1 MAKTSTLEPKCKAPF
16 NGSGNWSWNHVPVGG
31 IPTRE
36 RCQAVAMEA
45 ERQAAAKLVQAYRTA
60 EAIAAQHD
68 IETLSRELEGMART
82 SKNAHGGVPGEM
94 LRRQIR
100 AADHGAFLAAQEEL
114 AKLRGEALALAVP
127 FLRRLV
133 ASFDEALYASA
144 IEAEKR
150 IEPEGLPLISGD
162 VWTLH
167 ADGVVQALWFRRVKA
182 QKTLD
187 EIEPGKAIGTLQ
199 CFLTSEEHV
208 PFSWT

>member
-1 MAKTSTLEPKCKAPF
+1 
-16 NGSGNWSWNHVPVGG
+16 
-31 IPTRE
+31 
-36 RCQAVAMEA
+36 
-45 ERQAAAKLVQAYRTA
+45 
-60 EAIAAQHD
+60 
-68 IETLSRELEGMART
+68 MART

-114 AKLRGEALALAVP
+114 AKARGEALALAVP

-133 ASFDEALYASA
+133 ASFDEALNASA

-187 EIEPGKAIGTLQ
+187 EIEPGNAIGTLQ
-199 CFLTSEEHV
+199 YFLTSEEHV
-208 PFSWT
+208 PLQLDLIYDFRDGSAGISASPAEPIAVCIEDRSR